1 MILQLLGQTILAYI
15 SVFAFGIILNIPRRT
30 LNRAGIVGASAWL
43 IYQLVFF
50 LTQDMLDK
58 NWRILVGTLLASIV
72 IGIMSLTMSRAQKV
86 PVLIYNIPG
95 IFPLVPGA
103 QAYQVVRNLVAGNR
117 EIAAENLELLVII
130 AGAIV
135 IGFWVAELVN
145 QLRSQKRL
153 T

>member
-50 LTQDMLDK
+50 LTQDMLNK
-58 NWRILVGTLLASIV
+58 NWRIFVGTLLASIV

-135 IGFWVAELVN
+135 IGFWMAELVN